1 MPSLQ
6 ALVVVLQC
14 YYIAIQYPTQALII
28 TLNPTFSFEQNDVC
42 SNHKFCKDCFVLKNN
57 ITIKE
62 NDQYKFI
69 CPSCDYQF
77 ANKYDSI
84 DEAILVGEATTI
96 INYLDTLIQLG
107 IYVDDVNKCI
117 NTYKSIISKLESN
130 LQSNKI
136 NFETL
141 YTLFETA

>member
-1 MPSLQ
+1 MMY
-6 ALVVVLQC
+6 VV
-14 YYIAIQYPTQALII
+14 II
-28 TLNPTFSFEQNDVC
+28 SFVKIVC
-42 SNHKFCKDCFVLKNN
+42 FKKNN